1 MDYSFIIALALG
13 LAMDAFAVS
22 ISCGVCVVKN
32 RYWNAIR
39 VALFFGIFQWG
50 MFSLGWLAGSAF
62 RTFIEPVDHWIAFV
76 LLAFIGAKMWKESF
90 DEDSKPL
97 DLTSCKLML
106 VLSIATSIDAFAA
119 GITITALGYLLMI
132 PSIFVGVITF
142 CLSFCGVYLGCWMSN
157 QTKMKKY
164 FSRLGAVI
172 LIGIGVKIL
181 IEHLI

>member
-1 MDYSFIIALALG
+1 
-13 LAMDAFAVS
+13 
-22 ISCGVCVVKN
+22 
-32 RYWNAIR
+32 
-39 VALFFGIFQWG
+39 
-50 MFSLGWLAGSAF
+50 
-62 RTFIEPVDHWIAFV
+62 
-76 LLAFIGAKMWKESF
+76 
-90 DEDSKPL
+90 
-97 DLTSCKLML
+97 ML

-164 FSRLGAVI
+164 FTRLGAVI